1 MKKIKDTISLLI
13 CTVVVLLMTACTAED
28 ELVTTSKNT
37 LQVVGRVTE
46 FKEHTVTS
54 RALKT
59 NEEAKI
65 NNMSLFI
72 FEEDGTC
79 VSAQFVSSSR
89 PVFVIDRSKLTS
101 FDVDNAQIYMLAN
114 VAEMETKKED
124 IKVLDDLLNDTCTVT
139 GIAAVP
145 SGGFPMMGHMD
156 DVNLTESNANLA
168 AVLEIPL
175 TNLYAKMVFNLQ
187 VNTLQSVVGFVP
199 TFRLDSWEVH
209 NVPQTI
215 AFAESEETNVSSYY
229 AEAISSSNYTGS
241 NPVSGSNTLSFSFY
255 LLEHKVNA
263 NSWNGYPSGIEDNEK
278 QRFKP
283 LRVAD
288 GTKPTFVRIKGSFT
302 NHQGHMQSVSY
313 DIYLGLD
320 NWENFQ
326 VLRNYQYNNN
336 VVIKGITN
344 TTDGKEETISIDHR
358 VNVEQ
363 SEFMV
368 AMERETMLDSH
379 FEVRPMRVTLKNGG
393 KVVANVQSG
402 CDWIRLETK
411 TSATDS
417 DATYCTNG
425 KRKYFTTSLMN
436 ELGSTATVLSNEDNC
451 IWAYIDENTNIQHAQ
466 DGVRTA
472 TVTFNYYADA
482 KADVSTT
489 TPTKTETYTFAQ
501 RYLYPVKS
509 VSRKKED
516 GTPYIYYI
524 EYFEE
529 YLHDFDSNNDFIQTD
544 YEGMPWGLD
553 GLWLSHLNKAAYVT
567 GSQNNFWTWLL
578 TLIGWSQE
586 DFINAIESN
595 NTNVYYDFYLTR
607 DNPAAS
613 DAIIRDYSGVSFC
626 NEIVNHVGLNAAPHL
641 TLVDKPQSA
650 IEYCFH
656 KNKRNNDGSVGEMK
670 WYLPSIDEIEDITKS
685 AYIEFEVFQDK
696 YYWSSQPSYI
706 NNSLKIAGK
715 GTLGVDINGEGEYSC
730 DDILR
735 ARATKV
741 SYNNGNYYNE
751 SSETNGKSGINNG
764 TVTRT
769 RVGFLQYEYDVDFV
783 YSPYT
788 QNTTPKLNVT
798 RGNGN
803 KLRTEKCRIRSVYMP

>member
-54 RALKT
+54 RALKS

-114 VAEMETKKED
+114 VAEMETMKDD
-124 IKVLDDLLNDTCTVT
+124 IETLTDLQNFTCAVT

-209 NVPQTI
+209 NVPQI
-215 AFAESEETNVSSYY
+215 VAIAESEVTNVSSYY

-255 LLEHKVNA
+255 LPEHKVNA
-263 NSWNGYPSGIEDNEK
+263 NSWDEYPSGIDDNEK

-411 TSATDS
+411 TSAMDS

-436 ELGSTATVLSNEDNC
+436 ELGNTATVLSNADNC
-451 IWAYIDENTNIQHAQ
+451 IWAYIDENTNIQYAQ

-472 TVTFNYYADA
+472 AVTFNYYSDA
-482 KADVSTT
+482 NADVSTA
-489 TPTKTETYTFAQ
+489 TPTKTETYIFAQ
-501 RYLYPVKS
+501 RYLYPVK
-509 VSRKKED
+509 VDRDGD
-516 GTPYIYYI
+516 GTKETTYYI

-529 YLHDFDSNNDFIQTD
+529 YLHDFDSDNNFNQTD
-544 YEGMPWGLD
+544 YDGMAWGLD
-553 GLWLSHLNKAAYVT
+553 GLQISSVDRSIYQDSFTGGGWLDDIIGYIINNALN
-567 GSQNNFWTWLL
+567 
-578 TLIGWSQE
+578 
-586 DFINAIESN
+586 
-595 NTNVYYDFYLTR
+595 NVQVFYDFYLTR
-607 DNPAAS
+607 DKAQTSTQVTVHDYNGYS
-613 DAIIRDYSGVSFC
+613 FTQKII
-626 NEIVNHVGLNAAPHL
+626 NAANANEANTIGSL
-641 TLVDKPQSA
+641 TLMQKPESA
-650 IEYCFH
+650 VEYCYN
-656 KNKRNNDGSVGEMK
+656 KNKRNSSTGLVEDMH
-670 WYLPSIDEIEDITKS
+670 WYLPAIDEMEEIVKE
-685 AYIEFEVFQDK
+685 AYIAFEVFQEN
-696 YYWSSQPSYI
+696 YYWSSQPAYKQ
-706 NNSLKIAGK
+706 NQLKYDGLIFNENGK
-715 GTLGVDINGEGEYSC
+715 YYS
-730 DDILR
+730 DNVNA

-741 SYNNGNYYNE
+741 SYANG
-751 SSETNGKSGINNG
+751 
-764 TVTRT
+764 
-769 RVGFLQYEYDVDFV
+769 V
-783 YSPYT
+783 YSAVPSGMSGYFQTLSYKKNLWTDDTYSVSNYT
-788 QNTTPKLNVT
+788 GT
-798 RGNGN
+798 RSFDDGYDE
-803 KLRTEKCRIRSVYMP
+803 RTKKNRIRAVYKP

>member
-124 IKVLDDLLNDTCTVT
+124 IKVLDDLLNYTCRVS
-139 GIAAVP
+139 GIDAIP

-187 VNTLQSVVGFVP
+187 VNTTQSVVGFVP

-215 AFAESEETNVSSYY
+215 AFAESEETNVSSYF
-229 AEAISSSNYTGS
+229 AEPISSSSYTGS

-255 LLEHKVNA
+255 LPEHKVNG
-263 NSWNGYPSGIEDNEK
+263 NLWNGYPSGIEDNEK

-344 TTDGKEETISIDHR
+344 TTDGKDETISIDHR
-358 VNVEQ
+358 VNVER

-368 AMERETMLDSH
+368 AMERETMLDCH

-425 KRKYFTTSLMN
+425 KRKYFTTSLMD
-436 ELGSTATVLSNEDNC
+436 ELGNTATVSNADTC

-472 TVTFNYYADA
+472 TVTFNYYADD

-489 TPTKTETYTFAQ
+489 TPTKTEIYTFAQ
-501 RYLYPVKS
+501 RYLYPVK
-509 VSRKKED
+509 VDRDGD
-516 GTPYIYYI
+516 GTKETTYYI

-529 YLHDFDSNNDFIQTD
+529 YLHDFDSDNDFNQTD
-544 YEGMPWGLD
+544 YDGMAWGLD
-553 GLWLSHLNKAAYVT
+553 GLQISSENRSIYQDSFNDRGWLAGIIDYII
-567 GSQNNFWTWLL
+567 NNAL
-578 TLIGWSQE
+578 
-586 DFINAIESN
+586 SN
-595 NTNVYYDFYLTR
+595 VQVFYDFYLTR
-607 DNPAAS
+607 DKAQTSTQVTVHDYNGYNFTQK
-613 DAIIRDYSGVSFC
+613 II
-626 NEIVNHVGLNAAPHL
+626 NAANTNAANTIGAL
-641 TLVDKPQSA
+641 TLMEKPGSA
-650 IEYCFH
+650 VEYCYN
-656 KNKRNNDGSVGEMK
+656 KNKRNSSTGLVEDMH
-670 WYLPSIDEIEDITKS
+670 WYLPAIDEMEEIVKE
-685 AYIEFEVFQDK
+685 AYIAFEVFQEN
-696 YYWSSQPSYI
+696 YYWSSQPAYKQ
-706 NNSLKIAGK
+706 NQLKYDGLIFNENGK
-715 GTLGVDINGEGEYSC
+715 YYS
-730 DDILR
+730 DNVNA

-741 SYNNGNYYNE
+741 SYANG
-751 SSETNGKSGINNG
+751 
-764 TVTRT
+764 
-769 RVGFLQYEYDVDFV
+769 V
-783 YSPYT
+783 YSAVPSGMSGYFQTLSYKKNLWTDDNYSVSNYT
-788 QNTTPKLNVT
+788 GT
-798 RGNGN
+798 RSFDDGYDE
-803 KLRTEKCRIRSVYMP
+803 RTKKNRIRAVYKP

>member
-114 VAEMETKKED
+114 VAEMETMKDD
-124 IKVLDDLLNDTCTVT
+124 IETLTDLQNFTCAVT

-209 NVPQTI
+209 NVPQI
-215 AFAESEETNVSSYY
+215 VAIAESEVTNVSSYY

-255 LLEHKVNA
+255 LPEHKVNA
-263 NSWNGYPSGIEDNEK
+263 NSWDEYPSGIDDNEK

-436 ELGSTATVLSNEDNC
+436 ELGNTATVLSNADNC

-472 TVTFNYYADA
+472 TVTFNYYAEA
-482 KADVSTT
+482 NADVSTA
-489 TPTKTETYTFAQ
+489 TPTKTETYIFAQ
-501 RYLYPVKS
+501 RYLYPVK
-509 VSRKKED
+509 VDRDGD
-516 GTPYIYYI
+516 GTKETTYYI

-529 YLHDFDSNNDFIQTD
+529 YLHDFDSDNDFNQTD
-544 YEGMPWGLD
+544 YDGMAWGLD
-553 GLWLSHLNKAAYVT
+553 GEQLSHLYKAAYVT
-567 GSQNNFWTWLL
+567 SSNDGIWEWILGLF
-578 TLIGWSQE
+578 GWKAE
-586 DFINAIESN
+586 DFVNSIETSNASI
-595 NTNVYYDFYLTR
+595 YYDFYLTR
-607 DNPAAS
+607 DNPESPEATK
-613 DAIIRDYSGVSFC
+613 RNFSGYEFTQ
-626 NEIVNHVGLNAAPHL
+626 EIVDYAGIDEKKLS
-641 TLVDKPQSA
+641 LVDIPESA
-650 IEYCFH
+650 IEYCYN
-656 KNKRNNDGSVGEMK
+656 KNKRTNAGAVSDVR
-670 WYLPSIDEIEDITKS
+670 WYMPSIDEIEEITMA
-685 AYIEFEVFQDK
+685 AYTDFDVFQDK
-696 YYWSSQPSYI
+696 YYWASQPAFV
-706 NNSLKIAGK
+706 NNDLTVEGK
-715 GTLGVDINGEGEYSC
+715 GSWGSNIDAEGSYSS
-730 DDILR
+730 DDLNR

-741 SYNNGNYYNE
+741 SYLKGAYQNERSDTEGASGVNVGRISRSGDWWNYQYDI
-751 SSETNGKSGINNG
+751 S
-764 TVTRT
+764 
-769 RVGFLQYEYDVDFV
+769 YEYRA
-783 YSPYT
+783 YT
-788 QNTTPKLNVT
+788 GTELNVI
-798 RGNGN
+798 RYPGN
-803 KLRTEKCRIRSVYMP
+803 KPRSEKCRVRAIYKPQ